1 MSGIFQPGAFR
12 EKAIVL
18 PELVAENANALA
30 IEQRIPNAIVDAAQA
45 ADGPVLFIAPDKIV
59 NVCRML
65 KESGAFERLS
75 AVTAVDW
82 WPREPRF
89 EVIYFLHSMPKHT
102 RLRLSVRLAE
112 DQELD
117 SVCPVWRGANWY
129 EREVF
134 DLFGIRFRNHP
145 NLERIMM
152 PADWEGY
159 PLRKDYPIHGHK
171 YSYRDE

>member
-1 MSGIFQPGAFR
+1 
-12 EKAIVL
+12 VL
-18 PELVAENANALA
+18 PEVAAENPHAVA
-30 IEQRIPNAIVDAAQA
+30 IYQQLPEAIVDAKV
-45 ADGPVLFIAPDKIV
+45 GFGELTLGIAPTQMV
-59 NVCRML
+59 EVCRVL
-65 KESGAFERLS
+65 KNSVGFERLS

-89 EVIYFLHSMPKHT
+89 EVVYLLHSIRKNS
-102 RLRLSVRLAE
+102 RLRINVWLAE
-112 DQELD
+112 GEEIE
-117 SVCPVWRGANWY
+117 SVCSVWRGANWY

-159 PLRKDYPIHGHK
+159 PLRKDYPVHGHK
-171 YSYRDE
+171 YSYQDE